1 MCNSEKTGKDYF
13 KLPCCQGMC
22 SNDTKV
28 PEKISEYDRRNKNSS
43 LYPNI
48 WNTST
53 LIINRKNMTGSE
65 TLHS

>member
-1 MCNSEKTGKDYF
+1 MCNSEKTGKNYF
-13 KLPCCQGMC
+13 KLPSWQGMC

-28 PEKISEYDRRNKNSS
+28 PEKRNEYDRRNKDSS
-43 LYPNI
+43 FYPNI

-53 LIINRKNMTGSE
+53 FIINRRNMTGSE